1 MKAMIYAAFIAVA
14 LASPSGAW
22 AQAYP
27 AKPIRFVIGFPAGS
41 TIDNVSR
48 VILDQIRTRTGATI
62 VVENKAGALGVIGVE
77 AVMTAPPDGYTLMPS
92 SSATNSSG
100 PHLSKAAQKY
110 DTVNGLT
117 HVARIVR
124 FDIVVVSSA
133 AQGFPTAQDLIN
145 EARSKPDTLAYG
157 YGSGTGQVT
166 AAAFSKSAGIQVRGV
181 PYKGQPPAINDLLGG
196 HINFVAA
203 DLGAVL
209 PHVRARTLVALVLTS
224 DKRSNIVP
232 AVPTARELGLADL
245 DLVGWIG
252 VAGPANMPA
261 EVVQWWTAQ
270 LTAALAAPEVG
281 ERLRNMGIEPDLL
294 VGEPFQRFVRDQ
306 FDKWGKQVRD
316 ARIVPE

>member
-1 MKAMIYAAFIAVA
+1 MKAFFKAAWIAAA
-14 LASPSGAW
+14 LGASSGVS

-48 VILDQIRTRTGATI
+48 MILDQIRARTGATI
-62 VVENKAGALGVIGVE
+62 VVENKAGALGVIGLD
-77 AVMTAPPDGYTLMPS
+77 AVVTAPADGYTLMPS

-100 PHLSKAAQKY
+100 PHLSRAAQKY
-110 DTVNGLT
+110 DAINGLT
-117 HVARIVR
+117 HLGRVVR

-133 AQGFPTAQDLIN
+133 AQGFSTAKDLIN

-157 YGSGTGQVT
+157 YGSGTGQVA

-196 HINFVAA
+196 HVNFVAA

-209 PHVRARTLVALVLTS
+209 PHVRARTLVALALTS
-224 DKRSNIVP
+224 DKRSTIVP
-232 AVPTARELGLADL
+232 AVPTAKELGLPDL

-252 VAGPANMPA
+252 VAGPANLPA
-261 EVVQWWTAQ
+261 DVVQWWTTQ
-270 LTAALAAPEVG
+270 LTAALAAPDVPD
-281 ERLRNMGIEPDLL
+281 RLRNMGIEPDLL

>member
-1 MKAMIYAAFIAVA
+1 MKAMMQAAVIAVA
-14 LASPSGAW
+14 LATPSGAW

-27 AKPIRFVIGFPAGS
+27 ARTVRFVIGFPAGS

-62 VVENKAGALGVIGVE
+62 VVENRAGALGVIGVE
-77 AVMTAPPDGYTLMPS
+77 AVVTAPPDGYTLMPS

-100 PHLSKAAQKY
+100 PHLSRAAQKY

-124 FDIVVVSSA
+124 FDIVVVSGA
-133 AQGFPTAQDLIN
+133 AQGFATAKDLIA
-145 EARSKPDTLAYG
+145 EARNKPGSLAYG
-157 YGSGTGQVT
+157 FGSGTGQVA
-166 AAAFSKSAGIQVRGV
+166 AAAFR
-181 PYKGQPPAINDLLGG
+181 GQPPAINDLLGG

-209 PHVRARTLVALVLTS
+209 PHVRARTLVALALTS
-224 DKRSNIVP
+224 DKRSTIVP
-232 AVPTARELGLADL
+232 AVPTAKELGLADL

-270 LTAALAAPEVG
+270 LTAAMAAPEVG

-294 VGEPFQRFVRDQ
+294 AGAPFQRFVRDQ
-306 FDKWGKQVRD
+306 YDKWGKQVRD
-316 ARIVPE
+316 AGIVAE